1 MQCRANMRKMAFS
14 IIVILAFECVL
25 TGRSNEKDDFE
36 KAVMLFENGMYSSA
50 MDILQNLSGYGKDSK
65 IDGYY
70 TLCAQRLETDGYQ
83 EISGDY
89 LSRYKASSICEE
101 IRKERALDFFD
112 REMYR
117 EAADEISKLNVG
129 RYSQKLRA
137 EYVFKKGYSHYKL
150 GEFDAAQREF
160 TIVGKMVQNDYSAPA
175 AYCMAYVSYSQGWFE
190 EAIPLFET
198 ASVDER
204 FRPIARYYIVN
215 CHYELSDFDYVLG
228 EGVALHDDP
237 QTPDDRKMYL
247 ARIISEAC
255 LVKGDKDS
263 AKKYYLETRT
273 ESSDMTR
280 DDYFYA
286 GSLMY
291 AIGDWQSSVNNYS
304 IVAEGKDSLSQI
316 ANYQS
321 AFAYLNLKNKVAA
334 LQCFK
339 NASSMN
345 YDTKMTE
352 DAMFNYAKLAFD
364 VNGDSSVFNDYMNRY
379 SDKARGELIYSYM
392 ALAALS
398 EGRWQAALDAYDKM
412 DVLTPEDRNNYIRAN
427 YLRGAELLENGSY
440 RNAIQCF
447 KTVAYFVPKNERVNQ
462 LARYALGEAYF
473 KDAQFAEARKQ
484 YLELYNASALFG
496 LPESERLLY
505 NLAWSCLEDKSFE
518 QAAKWF
524 EKYVKEV
531 GGPLSEEASL
541 RRADCFFVMK
551 DYKKA
556 AEAYDAVSG
565 AKINPDKI
573 YPYYKSAIANGL
585 AKNNKRKLE
594 LLLNVKKAK
603 PTSEYYAEAYFE
615 LGKTYQT
622 LRQFAPAVTTLRE
635 VYKTVPGSPYA
646 ARAMLEIGTIKRNIK
661 DIDGSIN
668 SYKTVIEKMPDSP
681 YAEDALMALES
692 MYQSLGSPDKY
703 LEYIDKIGRGGTKTD
718 DDRIRML
725 FSNAEQTFYTGNYAK
740 TIDMMIAFKEQ
751 WPDSPECVS
760 ADWYLAESYRNLG
773 DKVHASDMY
782 SKVMSASVETKYK
795 KDAVRNY
802 ADINCS
808 IENYELAAEAYSTLL
823 SMSAEEQDRVTAHL
837 GMARSN
843 YALKRYDEAIASAA
857 ALVDSPVCG
866 KDVKREAMM
875 IKAKGL
881 LETSRREEAIPL
893 LETLS
898 REPGTSEGAE
908 ASYMVILDCFNKGDY
923 KAVEEKCFDFSS
935 KAGIQRYY
943 LAKSFIVLG
952 DSYAEQGLLLKAEAT
967 FKSLAKNYTVSDE
980 ISSGV
985 QMRLEKLKEMN
996 QK

>member
-1 MQCRANMRKMAFS
+1 MQRGANMRKTFLF
-14 IIVILAFECVL
+14 IIVILAFDCVL
-25 TGRSNEKDDFE
+25 MGRPNEKDDFE

-50 MDILQNLSGYGKDSK
+50 MDILQNLSGYGNDSK

-83 EISGDY
+83 KISEDY

-117 EAADEISKLNVG
+117 EAADEISRLNVG
-129 RYSQKLRA
+129 RYPQKLRA

-150 GEFDAAQREF
+150 GELDAAQREF
-160 TIVGKMVQNDYSAPA
+160 TIIGKMEQNDYSAPA
-175 AYCMAYVSYSQGWFE
+175 AYCRGYVAYSQGQFKD
-190 EAIPLFET
+190 AIPLFET

-204 FRPIARYYIVN
+204 FKPIAQYYIVN
-215 CHYELSDFDYVLG
+215 CHYELSDFDYVL
-228 EGVALHDDP
+228 EDGVALHDDS

-255 LVKGDKDS
+255 LVKGDKES
-263 AKKYYLETRT
+263 AKKYYLETRMD
-273 ESSDMTR
+273 SSDKTH

-291 AIGDWQSSVNNYS
+291 AIGDWQSSVDNYS
-304 IVAEGKDSLSQI
+304 TVAAGRDSLSQI

-339 NASSMN
+339 TASSMN
-345 YDTKMTE
+345 YDAKMTE

-379 SDKARGELIYSYM
+379 SDRARGELIYSYM

-398 EGRWQAALDAYDKM
+398 EGRWQAALDSYDKM
-412 DVLTPEDRNNYIRAN
+412 DVLTPADRDNYIRAN

-462 LARYALGEAYF
+462 LARYALGETYF
-473 KDAQFAEARKQ
+473 KDAQFAEAQKQ

-496 LPESERLLY
+496 LPESERLSY
-505 NLAWSCLEDKSFE
+505 DLAWSYLEDKNYG

-524 EKYVKEV
+524 EKYAREV
-531 GGPLSEEASL
+531 GGPLKEETML
-541 RRADCFFVMK
+541 RRADCFFLMK

-556 AEAYDAVSG
+556 AAAYDEVSG
-565 AKINPDKI
+565 PVINPDKI
-573 YPYYKSAIANGL
+573 YPYYKSALANGL
-585 AKNNKRKLE
+585 VKNNKRKLE

-603 PTSEYYAEAYFE
+603 PASDYYAEAYFE
-615 LGKTYQT
+615 LGKTYQA
-622 LRQFAPAVTTLRE
+622 LRQYAPAVTTLRE
-635 VYKTVPGSPYA
+635 VYKTAPDSPYA

-668 SYKTVIEKMPDSP
+668 SFKTVIEKMPDSP
-681 YAEDALMALES
+681 YVDDALLALES
-692 MYQSLGSPDKY
+692 LYQSLGTPDKY
-703 LEYIDKIGRGGTKTD
+703 LAYIDKIGRGGLKTD
-718 DDRIRML
+718 DDRIRMI
-725 FSNAEQTFYTGNYAK
+725 FSNAEQTYYSGNYAK

-782 SKVMSASVETKYK
+782 SKVMSAAGDTKFR

-808 IENYELAAEAYSTLL
+808 IENYELAAQAYSSLL
-823 SMSAEEQDRVTAHL
+823 SMSADEQDRITARL

-843 YALKRYDEAIASAA
+843 YALKRYDEAFVSAA
-857 ALVDSPVCG
+857 ALTDSTSCG
-866 KDVKREAMM
+866 KDVKREATM
-875 IKAKGL
+875 IKAKCL

-893 LETLS
+893 LEALS
-898 REPGTSEGAE
+898 KEPGTSEGAE
-908 ASYMVILDCFNKGDY
+908 ASYLVILDCFNKGEY
-923 KAVEEKCFDFSS
+923 KAVEEKCFSFSA
-935 KAGIQRYY
+935 KAGTQRYY
-943 LAKSFIVLG
+943 LAKSFVILG

-967 FKSLAKNYTVSDE
+967 FKSLANNYTVADE